1 MRLTLEPHFDS
12 ERHHATALELKDDV
26 RGFKGASIVDYDLDY
41 FVTVASA
48 EFAVGNKVRDHRA
61 LSVRYPR

>member
-1 MRLTLEPHFDS
+1 MRHTLEAHFDS
-12 ERHHATALELKDDV
+12 EWHHAAALELKDDV
-26 RGFKGASIVDYDLDY
+26 RGFQGASIVDYDLDY

-48 EFAVGNKVRDHRA
+48 EFAAGNKVRDHCA